1 MLFEV
6 VPVSKGVPVFMV
18 RRVSGGRIYLVTADK
33 KQADTAAVV
42 YSESVMFRVNAYT
55 KAGYHILA
63 VCTFDPSAVHT
74 LHVAWQSPL
83 EARLDKGW
91 TAHIAQGDLD
101 DMVELTLRDPSG
113 VPQGRPVLFHD
124 ADEARAAVVAVYLR
138 RFPQA
143 LTKHIF
149 LLG

>member
-6 VPVSKGVPVFMV
+6 VPVAEGVPVFMV
-18 RRVSGGRIYLVTADK
+18 RRKAGRRIYLVTPNK
-33 KQADTAAVV
+33 NQAHAAAVV
-42 YSESVMFRVNAYT
+42 YSESVMFRVNAYM

-63 VCTFDPSAVHT
+63 ACTLDPTTVRT
-74 LHVAWQSPL
+74 LHVAWKTPF

-91 TAHIAQGDLD
+91 TAHIAQGDVD
-101 DMVELTLRDPSG
+101 DMVELTVRDPSG

-124 ADEARAAVVAVYLR
+124 ADEARAAAVAVYLR

-143 LTKHIF
+143 LTQHIF